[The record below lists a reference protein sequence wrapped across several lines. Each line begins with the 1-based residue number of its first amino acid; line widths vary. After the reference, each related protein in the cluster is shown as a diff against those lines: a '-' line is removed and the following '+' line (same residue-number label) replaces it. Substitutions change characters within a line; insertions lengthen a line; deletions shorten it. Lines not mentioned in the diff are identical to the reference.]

1 MSQLNDRESY
11 VLIGVV
17 GFLWFF
23 LGGLIGFI
31 IRPSVPLVGK
41 LSFNTVLARGENLD
55 LVQKALLGPSARAA
69 FHLMMESALIG
80 LTGGLAL
87 GLTIWLL
94 VRKRD

>member
-11 VLIGVV
+11 IVIGVL

-23 LGGLIGFI
+23 LGGLIGFLI
-31 IRPSVPLVGK
+31 QPSVPLVGK

-69 FHLMMESALIG
+69 FNLMVESALIG
-80 LTGGLAL
+80 MAA
-87 GLTIWLL
+87 GLTLGITVWLL
-94 VRKRD
+94 IRKRG